1 MSDIS
6 IVILAA
12 GKGTRMRSSLPKVLQ
27 PLAEKTLLGHV
38 VDTAKQ
44 VGAKEICV
52 VYGHGGEHVQD
63 TFADE
68 NLGWALQEPQLGT
81 GHAVQQAM
89 PQVADEN
96 TVVVVYGDVP
106 LVTPETVQKLSAA
119 TEGGKLAL
127 LTVDADNPH
136 GYGRIVRDNVGNVQ
150 EIVEEKDA
158 TDEQRKITEVN
169 TGLLAC
175 PAGKLKPWLD
185 ALKNDNA
192 QEEYYLTDVV
202 AAAVADGVP
211 VDAVKAV
218 SETEVM
224 GINDKIQLAEAER
237 ALQLQRVTELMKAGA
252 TVIDPARVDI
262 RGTVSVGADV
272 TIDINAVFEGDVSLG
287 DNVSIGPNCVI
298 KNTSIGAGTNVE
310 ANCVFEDATVGANC
324 NLGPFARLRP
334 NAKLLDE
341 ARIGNFV
348 EVKNTTLGK
357 GSKANHLTYLGD
369 AEIGSDVNVGCGTIT
384 CNYDGANKHK
394 TIIGDNAFIGSGVE
408 LVAPVEVGEGATVGA
423 GSTLGTNAP
432 AGKLT
437 LERAKTRTIDA
448 WKRPQ
453 KKQK

>member
-1 MSDIS
+1 MTDLS

-12 GKGTRMRSSLPKVLQ
+12 GKGTRMRSTLPKVLQ
-27 PLAEKTLLGHV
+27 PLAEKPLLGHV

-44 VGAKEICV
+44 VGATEIVV

-63 TFADE
+63 AFGGDD
-68 NLGWALQEPQLGT
+68 LGWALQEPQLGT

-89 PQVADEN
+89 PQISGDK

-106 LVTPETVQKLSAA
+106 LVQPETVQKLAAA
-119 TEGGKLAL
+119 TAGGKLAL
-127 LTVDADNPH
+127 LTVIADNPA
-136 GYGRIVRDNVGNVQ
+136 GYGRIVRDNTGNVQ
-150 EIVEEKDA
+150 SIVEEKDA
-158 TDEQRKITEVN
+158 SDEQRKITEVN

-175 PAGKLKPWLD
+175 PANKLNPWLD
-185 ALKNDNA
+185 ALKADNA

-211 VDAVKAV
+211 VEAVIAS

-224 GINDKIQLAEAER
+224 GINDKVQLAEAER
-237 ALQLQRVTELMKAGA
+237 ALQLGRVTELMKAGA
-252 TVIDPARVDI
+252 TVVDPARVDI
-262 RGTVSVGADV
+262 RGTVTVGADV
-272 TIDINAVFEGDVSLG
+272 FIDVNAVFEGDVTLG
-287 DNVSIGPNCVI
+287 DNVVVGPNAFI
-298 KNTSIGAGTNVE
+298 KNTTIGAGTTVLS
-310 ANCVFEDATVGANC
+310 NCVFEDAEVGLNC

-369 AEIGSDVNVGCGTIT
+369 AEIGSGVNVGCGTIT

-408 LVAPVEVGEGATVGA
+408 LVAPVEVGEGATIGA
-423 GSTLGTNAP
+423 GSTLGGSAP

-437 LERAKTRTIDA
+437 LERAKTRTIDG

-453 KKQK
+453 KTKK